1 MRKYL
6 KDCTIYAV
14 DFDGTLCE
22 EAYPSIGR
30 PNTALIEWLKKRK
43 ASGDKLIL
51 WTSRV
56 GPYLLEA
63 VDWCRDQG
71 LIFDTVNENL
81 PEIIALFALQQQGIR
96 PSPKVT
102 ADVYIDDRACSA
114 GLPFGKA
121 SCLLDIPCWE
131 SSCGCIEHKEKEN
144 LQNVFSEVTSDELA
158 KLYPQVLF
166 LNRTRLCPKDLD
178 IYVKQVQ
185 AAHPG
190 CSMELAHQI
199 VKQMFTDRVQNCC
212 FNQNNKE
219 RTG

>member
-1 MRKYL
+1 MKRYL
-6 KDCTIYAV
+6 KNCTIYAV

-22 EAYPSIGR
+22 EAYPLIGR
-30 PNTALIEWLKKRK
+30 PNTALIKWLKERK

-63 VDWCRDQG
+63 VNWCRNQG

-81 PEIIALFALQQQGIR
+81 PEIIALFALRQRGIR

-102 ADVYIDDRACSA
+102 ADVYIDDKACNA
-114 GLPFGKA
+114 GLPFGEA
-121 SCLLDIPCWE
+121 SCPFNVPCWNTKK
-131 SSCGCIEHKEKEN
+131 KED
-144 LQNVFSEVTSDELA
+144 LQNVFSEATSDELA

-166 LNRTRLCPKDLD
+166 LDRTRLCPKGLD
-178 IYVKQVQ
+178 VYVKQIQ
-185 AAHPG
+185 AAYPD
-190 CSMELAHQI
+190 CSMELAHRI

-212 FNQNNKE
+212 FN
-219 RTG
+219 

>member
-1 MRKYL
+1 MKRYL

-22 EAYPSIGR
+22 EAYPLIGR
-30 PNTALIEWLKKRK
+30 PNTALIEWLKERK

-63 VDWCRDQG
+63 VNWCRNQG

-81 PEIIALFALQQQGIR
+81 PEIIALYMPQQQGIR

-102 ADVYIDDRACSA
+102 ADVYIDDKACNA

-121 SCLLDIPCWE
+121 SCPLDVPCWNT
-131 SSCGCIEHKEKEN
+131 KKKEN
-144 LQNVFSEVTSDELA
+144 LQNVFSEATSDELA

-166 LNRTRLCPKDLD
+166 LDRTRLCPKGLD
-178 IYVKQVQ
+178 IYVKQIQ
-185 AAHPG
+185 AAYPG
-190 CSMELAHQI
+190 CSMELAHQT

-219 RTG
+219 RMG

>member
-1 MRKYL
+1 MKRFL
-6 KDCTIYAV
+6 QDCTIYAV

-22 EAYPSIGR
+22 EAYPLIGR
-30 PNTALIEWLKKRK
+30 PNTALIEWLKERK

-63 VDWCRDQG
+63 VNWCRNQG

-81 PEIIALFALQQQGIR
+81 PEIIALYMPQQQGIR

-102 ADVYIDDRACSA
+102 ADVYIDDKACNA

-121 SCLLDIPCWE
+121 SCPLDVPCW
-131 SSCGCIEHKEKEN
+131 ITKKKEN
-144 LQNVFSEVTSDELA
+144 LQNVFSEATSDELA

-166 LNRTRLCPKDLD
+166 LDRTRL
-178 IYVKQVQ
+178 
-185 AAHPG
+185 
-190 CSMELAHQI
+190 
-199 VKQMFTDRVQNCC
+199 
-212 FNQNNKE
+212 
-219 RTG
+219 